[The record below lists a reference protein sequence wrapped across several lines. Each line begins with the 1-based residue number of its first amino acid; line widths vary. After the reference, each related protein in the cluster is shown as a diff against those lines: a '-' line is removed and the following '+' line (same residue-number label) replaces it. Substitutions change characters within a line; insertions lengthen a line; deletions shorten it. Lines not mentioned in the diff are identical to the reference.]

1 LLLGIGM
8 PGSLELA
15 LICRRPVR
23 GVEHNPIPRSG
34 YATAYDN
41 RKIVRWSTCEF
52 VAGMRNLFIS
62 EGMAPPWEQ
71 SFSNMVGAQSKMGS
85 KIGGAG
91 SDRLEGPLPKYSQI

>member
-1 LLLGIGM
+1 MLLGIGM

-62 EGMAPPWEQ
+62 EGNGSAL
-71 SFSNMVGAQSKMGS
+71 GAIFFQHGWSTIQDGFKNRRS
-85 KIGGAG
+85 WV
-91 SDRLEGPLPKYSQI
+91 R